1 MIKMK
6 KPVKFSVGIIFFLVV
21 SNIPPMQTIFK
32 LLFDQ
37 KLYYYSTKDGSA
49 LFDENIFLGRVFH
62 FRRSTTK
69 SFNET
74 YPEADTIIYRNF
86 KPNPFAFWRYRDYIF
101 DERYTLPYFPLEEAR
116 KKRQE
121 WKEKMKAEGRPY

>member
-6 KPVKFSVGIIFFLVV
+6 KTVKFSVGIIFFLVV

-62 FRRSTTK
+62 FRRSTTNLLTK
-69 SFNET
+69 HNQMQTPSFTET
-74 YPEADTIIYRNF
+74 SNQTLLPFGGIGTTFLMNDIHCHIFHWKKPEKRGRNG
-86 KPNPFAFWRYRDYIF
+86 
-101 DERYTLPYFPLEEAR
+101 R
-116 KKRQE
+116 KK
-121 WKEKMKAEGRPY
+121 

>member
-1 MIKMK
+1 MKHKQIK
-6 KPVKFSVGIIFFLVV
+6 IILGLAFFLII
-21 SNIPPMQTIFK
+21 SNIPPFQSVLKFIF
-32 LLFDQ
+32 DDN
-37 KLYYYSTKDGSA
+37 LYYYSTKDGSA
-49 LFDENIFLGRVFH
+49 FFIENEYKGRKFQFKRVTSAEK
-62 FRRSTTK
+62 RA
-69 SFNET
+69 E

-86 KPNPFAFWRYRDYIF
+86 QPNLFAFWRYRDYIF